1 MKLSSRAMLPSP
13 PASPIALPPPVA
25 PLPQRSLSTTNP
37 NKTSTRQWMA
47 QIEAG
52 QIIAFSVSL
61 EGLCELFLDNPVL
74 VGNLRRMQ
82 FNKYLGVVHEASIY
96 DPLGV
101 VQDGLHRF
109 SRPPP
114 EDITVTLIG
123 PGPTPEFPA
132 AGIPINSTTSQIRSS
147 GSSSLQLLEP
157 ITLPFSPAF
166 ASIHKPIR
174 LISHDVHASI
184 ARSDNRGSNLTPD
197 SQRRL
202 ADAVW
207 QTEGSW
213 EGSAP
218 TNGNNAS
225 LDNPAALTNIN
236 VLVDVWT
243 EIDQS
248 CSFADPSRLHT
259 ELAQIQQTIAR
270 FYCPPCNTP
279 SSEGLSTNEEPAHPA
294 TAPSTPPSGEP
305 GTMYVLGLSAAIT
318 AGVFWTRYFRR

>member
-1 MKLSSRAMLPSP
+1 M
-13 PASPIALPPPVA
+13 
-25 PLPQRSLSTTNP
+25 T
-37 NKTSTRQWMA
+37 TRQWA
-47 QIEAG
+47 PQIKAG

-61 EGLCELFLDNPVL
+61 DGLCELFLDNPAL
-74 VGNLRRMQ
+74 IGNLRRMQ

-114 EDITVTLIG
+114 EDIKVTLIG
-123 PGPTPEFPA
+123 PGPTPELPA
-132 AGIPINSTTSQIRSS
+132 VGIPINSTSQIRSNS
-147 GSSSLQLLEP
+147 SSSLQLLEP

-174 LISHDVHASI
+174 LISHGVHASTR
-184 ARSDNRGSNLTPD
+184 RSDDRGSSLTPD
-197 SQRRL
+197 SQTSL

-207 QTEGSW
+207 QKEGSW
-213 EGSAP
+213 EASEP

-225 LDNPAALTNIN
+225 LDNPAALNNIN

-248 CSFADPSRLHT
+248 CSFADPSCLQG
-259 ELAQIQQTIAR
+259 ELAQIQQYAR
-270 FYCPPCNTP
+270 IYIGDQKLELT
-279 SSEGLSTNEEPAHPA
+279 E
-294 TAPSTPPSGEP
+294 
-305 GTMYVLGLSAAIT
+305 V
-318 AGVFWTRYFRR
+318 